1 MSTEIPVIGF
11 DVAFPSIGKLEVPLK
26 EHISLIAIRYFLE

>member
-1 MSTEIPVIGF
+1 MATEIPVIGF
-11 DVAFPSIGKLEVPLK
+11 DVTFSAIGKLEVPLK